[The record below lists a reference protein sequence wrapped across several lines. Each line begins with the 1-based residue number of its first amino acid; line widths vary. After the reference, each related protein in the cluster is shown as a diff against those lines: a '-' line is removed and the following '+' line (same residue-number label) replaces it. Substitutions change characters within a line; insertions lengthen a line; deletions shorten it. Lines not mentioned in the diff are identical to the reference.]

1 VTRLPAQ
8 TLAWLSLVLAWAF
21 PVACGQKALA
31 AQPASVEPSP
41 AELSRDKEVLYRIE
55 PEARGGEAYKLV
67 YLVPAPLEVF
77 WRFKTDFNN
86 DFLVTNK
93 FIREHRFV
101 GQHGNVVVT
110 EDTYTNAPGKVFR
123 WKTTIHP
130 AQHRL
135 EFILDNPVECDQRF
149 HYGYIQLEPLGKT
162 QTKVTHVAY
171 FDFLGASLWANY
183 PWPGGMSSFL
193 RYTATWEQETILRL
207 RERYT
212 EKP

>member
-1 VTRLPAQ
+1 MARLPAQ
-8 TLAWLSLVLAWAF
+8 TLAWLGLLVALAF
-21 PVACGQKALA
+21 PVECDQEALA

-41 AELSRDKEVLYRIE
+41 AELSRDKEVLYRLE
-55 PEARGGEAYKLV
+55 SEARSGEAYKLV

-86 DFLVTNK
+86 DFLVTRR
-93 FIREHRFV
+93 FIKEHRFIS
-101 GQHGNVVVT
+101 QQGNVVIT
-110 EDTYTNAPGKVFR
+110 EDTYTNAPDKVFR
-123 WKTTIHP
+123 WKTTVYA

-135 EFILDNPVECDQRF
+135 EFTLENPAQCNQRF
-149 HYGYIQLEPLGKT
+149 HYGFIQLDPFGEA
-162 QTKVTHVAY
+162 QTKVTHVAH

-207 RERYT
+207 RERYS